1 MAVFFVYVFNETD
14 SETLT
19 KRGYRLLKVDK
30 ANGIY
35 VFENDTSQHF
45 DFSEVPA
52 LITDVLTF

>member
-1 MAVFFVYVFNETD
+1 MFFVYVFNETD
-14 SETLT
+14 SEMLI

-30 ANGIY
+30 TNGIY
-35 VFENDTSQHF
+35 VFENDMDQHF

>member
-1 MAVFFVYVFNETD
+1 MFFVYVFNETD
-14 SETLT
+14 SETLL
-19 KRGYRLLKVDK
+19 KRGYHLLKVDK

>member
-1 MAVFFVYVFNETD
+1 VFFIYVFNELD
-14 SETLT
+14 SEVLIN
-19 KRGYRLLKVDK
+19 KGYHLLKVDK

-35 VFENDTSQHF
+35 VFENDIDRHF

>member
-1 MAVFFVYVFNETD
+1 MFFVYVFNETD
-14 SETLT
+14 SETLI

-30 ANGIY
+30 ANGVY
-35 VFENDTSQHF
+35 VFENDMDQRF